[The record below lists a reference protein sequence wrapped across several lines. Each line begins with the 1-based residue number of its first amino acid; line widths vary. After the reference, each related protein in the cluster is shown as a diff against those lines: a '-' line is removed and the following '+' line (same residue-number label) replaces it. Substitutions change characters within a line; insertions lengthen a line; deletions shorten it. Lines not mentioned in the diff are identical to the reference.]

1 MKPILIVPFTIGAVL
16 LGACAS
22 TPKHVASLEQARTE
36 VQTLQQDPLVSQA
49 ASSELAAARKS
60 LASADDALQ
69 NGKAMSTIDHYA
81 YLATQQAQTGEARI
95 AEMRAKEQVAKGAA
109 DRNRVLLDARTQEAD
124 VATATA
130 KVATEN
136 AKQEQQN
143 TEAARMEADDAQR
156 ELAEMQAKQTDR
168 GMVITLSDVLFDTG
182 AATLKPGAD
191 LALGRVS
198 DFLQKNPETKL
209 IVEGHTDSVGSDASN
224 ESLSQRRA
232 DAVKAAL
239 LSRGIQSDRIE
250 TVGRGEGYPVASN
263 ETQAGRQQNRRVE
276 IIFSNEAGTFVQ
288 GGHTAA
294 VR

>member
-1 MKPILIVPFTIGAVL
+1 MKHILIVPFAIGAVL
-16 LGACAS
+16 LGGCAS

-36 VQTLQQDPLVSQA
+36 VQTLQQDPLVTQA

-60 LASADDALQ
+60 LAAADDAFQ

-95 AEMRAKEQVAKGAA
+95 AEMRAKEQVAKGEA

-124 VATATA
+124 VATAH
-130 KVATEN
+130 
-136 AKQEQQN
+136 
-143 TEAARMEADDAQR
+143 ARSRNSRTRSRAYGSRNAQR
-156 ELAEMQAKQTDR
+156 ELAELQAKQTDR

-198 DFLQKNPETKL
+198 EFLQKNPNTKL
-209 IVEGHTDSVGSDASN
+209 IVEGHTDSVGSDTYN

-239 LSRGIQSDRIE
+239 RVARHSKRSHRD
-250 TVGRGEGYPVASN
+250 GRTRRRVPGCE
-263 ETQAGRQQNRRVE
+263 QRHAGRPPTEPSGGDHLLRRSRVR
-276 IIFSNEAGTFVQ
+276 SCRV
-288 GGHTAA
+288 GHTAA
-294 VR
+294 VADRPVE

>member
-1 MKPILIVPFTIGAVL
+1 MKSILIVPFTIGAVL

-22 TPKHVASLEQARTE
+22 TPKQVASLEQARTE
-36 VQTLQQDPLVSQA
+36 VQTLQQDPLVTQA

-60 LASADDALQ
+60 LDSAEGALQ
-69 NGKAMSTIDHYA
+69 HGKAMSTIDHYA
-81 YLATQQAQTGEARI
+81 YLATQQARTGEARI

-130 KVATEN
+130 KQERQN
-136 AKQEQQN
+136 AEI
-143 TEAARMEADDAQR
+143 ARAEADDAQR

-168 GMVITLSDVLFDTG
+168 GMVVTLSDVLFDTG

-198 DFLQKNPETKL
+198 EFLQKNPETKL

-250 TVGRGEGYPVASN
+250 TLGRGEGYPVASN
-263 ETQAGRQQNRRVE
+263 DTQAGRQQNRRVE
-276 IIFSNEAGTFVQ
+276 IVFSNEAGAFAQ
-288 GGHTAA
+288 SGHAAA

>member
-1 MKPILIVPFTIGAVL
+1 MKAILIVPFTIGAVL

-22 TPKHVASLEQARTE
+22 TPKHASLEQARTE
-36 VQTLQQDPLVSQA
+36 VQTLQQDPLVAQA

-60 LASADDALQ
+60 LDSAEDALQ
-69 NGKAMSTIDHYA
+69 HGKAMSTIDHYA
-81 YLATQQAQTGEARI
+81 YLATQQARTGEARI

-130 KVATEN
+130 K
-136 AKQEQQN
+136 QEQQN
-143 TEAARMEADDAQR
+143 AEVARAEADDAQR
-156 ELAEMQAKQTDR
+156 ELAEMQAKKTDR
-168 GMVITLSDVLFDTG
+168 GMVVTLSDVLFDTG

-191 LALGRVS
+191 LALERVG
-198 DFLQKNPETKL
+198 DFMQQNPDTRL

-239 LSRGIQSDRIE
+239 VSRGIQSDRIE
-250 TVGRGEGYPVASN
+250 TLGRGEGYPVASN
-263 ETQAGRQQNRRVE
+263 DTQAGRQQNRRVE
-276 IIFSNEAGTFVQ
+276 IVFSNEAGAFAQ
-288 GGHTAA
+288 SGHAAA

>member
-1 MKPILIVPFTIGAVL
+1 MKSILIVPFTIGAVL

-22 TPKHVASLEQARTE
+22 TPKQVASLEQARTE
-36 VQTLQQDPLVSQA
+36 VQTLQQDPLVTQA

-60 LASADDALQ
+60 LDSAEDALQ
-69 NGKAMSTIDHYA
+69 HGKAMSTIDHYA
-81 YLATQQAQTGEARI
+81 YLATQQARTGEARI

-130 KVATEN
+130 K
-136 AKQEQQN
+136 QEQQN
-143 TEAARMEADDAQR
+143 AEIARAEADDAQR

-198 DFLQKNPETKL
+198 EFLQKNPETKL

-250 TVGRGEGYPVASN
+250 TLGRGEGFPVASN
-263 ETQAGRQQNRRVE
+263 DTQAGRQQNRRVE
-276 IIFSNEAGTFVQ
+276 IIFSNETGTFAQ

>member
-1 MKPILIVPFTIGAVL
+1 MT
-16 LGACAS
+16 
-22 TPKHVASLEQARTE
+22 
-36 VQTLQQDPLVSQA
+36 QA

-60 LASADDALQ
+60 LDAAEDALQ

-130 KVATEN
+130 K
-136 AKQEQQN
+136 QEQQN
-143 TEAARMEADDAQR
+143 AEVARAEADDAQR

-198 DFLQKNPETKL
+198 EFLQKNPETKL

-250 TVGRGEGYPVASN
+250 TTGRGEGFPVASN
-263 ETQAGRQQNRRVE
+263 DTQAGRQQNRRVE
-276 IIFSNEAGTFVQ
+276 IIFSNEAGTFAQ